1 MRRRS
6 KKNRLSIFLWSAIA
20 LFLLVTAAFPRW
32 ITLFYPLPHREVV
45 YSMAAQYDV
54 DPFLVFAIIRAESK
68 YQTWAESPAGA
79 KGLMQIMP
87 DTAAWIAGQ
96 MKIKDFKT
104 EDLYDPELN
113 IRMGCWYLSQLEK
126 EFDDSLPLTV
136 AAYNAGRGKVSN
148 WVQSGQWQGSA
159 QDLQDIPF
167 PETRNYVKNVLSNYK
182 AYHSIYDR
190 GLKIRDIGSL
200 QVRSLVRG
208 NPSISL

>member
-1 MRRRS
+1 
-6 KKNRLSIFLWSAIA
+6 
-20 LFLLVTAAFPRW
+20 
-32 ITLFYPLPHREVV
+32 
-45 YSMAAQYDV
+45 MAAQYDV

-96 MKIKDFKT
+96 MKIKDFKA

-159 QDLQDIPF
+159 KDLEDIPF

-182 AYHSIYDR
+182 AYHAIYER
-190 GLKIRDIGSL
+190 GLKIGDIGSL